1 MVSCLMKT
9 RPTGRSDNSDNQLIT
24 KYHRHHDKTSDQSPF
39 QNYQVVSVSK
49 KKLVLID
56 A

>member
-49 KKLVLID
+49 KKKTSPH
-56 A
+56 